1 MPRMLKC
8 VSKKRKGNKCS
19 ALLPLP
25 SPPQTTASN
34 KGTPRKTPGNTGG
47 TEEGCQQGELKG
59 SWRGHQNDDVDL
71 NFLKEISKS
80 VSFKGPGTQFKG
92 VDKV

>member
-1 MPRMLKC
+1 ML
-8 VSKKRKGNKCS
+8 CS
-19 ALLPLP
+19 SAP
-25 SPPQTTASN
+25 SIPTTDHCF
-34 KGTPRKTPGNTGG
+34 KQRHTEKTPGNTGG

-80 VSFKGPGTQFKG
+80 VSFKGPGAQFKG